1 MENQFFMEDSVNLSE
16 LVKIKKTKRVNSRTK
31 GNTFERKVAGILNEH
46 FKTTE
51 FCRSP
56 GSGAFATVHKLPEHL
71 NLGGDLLTP
80 KDFPYLI
87 ECKKGY
93 DFKVADLFNPKS
105 KFMEIIE
112 KLEVEALRHKKSP
125 LLIFQQDRQN
135 ILVVKASF
143 ASIIPPQNRVELMY
157 CSKVVMTLD
166 DFLKFYCTP

>member
-1 MENQFFMEDSVNLSE
+1 MEDSVNLSE
-16 LVKIKKTKRVNSRTK
+16 LVKSKKTKRVNSRTK
-31 GNTFERKVAGILNEH
+31 GNAFERKVAQILNEH

-56 GSGAFATVHKLPEHL
+56 GSGAFATVHNLPEHL

-105 KFMEIIE
+105 KFIEILV
-112 KLEVEALRHKKSP
+112 KLDKEALKHKKSS

-135 ILVVKASF
+135 ILVVKPCHPREF
-143 ASIIPPQNRVELMY
+143 TVKRVEL
-157 CSKVVMTLD
+157 SNEAKVIMTLD
-166 DFLKFYCTP
+166 DFLKFYCTT